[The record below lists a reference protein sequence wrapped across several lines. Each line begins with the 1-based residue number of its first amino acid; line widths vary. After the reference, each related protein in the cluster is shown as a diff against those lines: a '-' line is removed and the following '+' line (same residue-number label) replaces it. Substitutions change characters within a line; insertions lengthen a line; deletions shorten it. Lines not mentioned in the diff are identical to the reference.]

1 MRSTTS
7 PVSLRSL
14 AVVFALLPAI
24 ALAHPTA
31 TPTPAP
37 TASPAPSSSSSS
49 SSSTAATTSVS
60 SASSTITGTPAYCTT
75 ATPQSKFSIPTGTTR
90 PVPPLPCTGAYDAEK
105 GVCCKSTD
113 PNCSGSGVEWQLPL
127 APCVTSNPLYNGCP
141 GNMLNNVCCESARVA
156 FVDGNVSCEN
166 GRSLFTV
173 MTSAD
178 KTVTSSFGP
187 ATTTPGPSTSQTPPS
202 ANPASSTIQST
213 TTTGGIQSTTKT
225 GGAWM
230 PAPTGA
236 APVAAIL
243 GMLGAVA
250 AL

>member
-1 MRSTTS
+1 MHSTTS
-7 PVSLRSL
+7 PLSLRSL
-14 AVVFALLPAI
+14 AVVFALLPVI

-31 TPTPAP
+31 TPTPTN
-37 TASPAPSSSSSS
+37 TASPAPSSSAPA
-49 SSSTAATTSVS
+49 STAATTSTLSV
-60 SASSTITGTPAYCTT
+60 SSTITGTPAYCTT
-75 ATPQSKFSIPTGTTR
+75 APPQPKFDIPTGTTR

-105 GVCCKSTD
+105 GLCCKSTD
-113 PNCSGSGVEWQLPL
+113 PNCSGGGVEWQLPL
-127 APCVTSNPLYNGCP
+127 APCVTSNPLYRGCP

-156 FVDGNVSCEN
+156 FVDGKVSCEN
-166 GRSLFTV
+166 GRSLFMV

-187 ATTTPGPSTSQTPPS
+187 AITTPGPSSSQTPPS
-202 ANPASSTIQST
+202 ANPGSGTIQT
-213 TTTGGIQSTTKT
+213 TTKT
-225 GGAWM
+225 GGARM